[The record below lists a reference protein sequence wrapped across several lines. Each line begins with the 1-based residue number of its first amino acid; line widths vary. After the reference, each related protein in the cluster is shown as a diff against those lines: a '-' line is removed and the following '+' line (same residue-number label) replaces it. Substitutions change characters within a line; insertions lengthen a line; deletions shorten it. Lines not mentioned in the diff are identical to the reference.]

1 LTDKNRLKSL
11 VRRISKSST
20 LLLAATSLSLIIG
33 LILNQ
38 NVPFMVGSAI
48 GLGLSIRLVWTSI
61 REGEIGS
68 DVLALIAI
76 IATSLIGEWLAASI
90 IALMLA
96 TGRALESWATGRAR
110 KQLEALAQRA
120 PRRIQL
126 VTQTGEITDCDI
138 SVAKIGDTF
147 LVRTGEVVPV
157 DGRLVANASFDESAL
172 TGEPLP
178 RERFIGDEVPS
189 GVVNAGD
196 PVELVATT
204 TSESSTY
211 AALVRLVE
219 NAKAHSAPGVRLAN
233 RYALWFVPLSLGLAA
248 ATWLI
253 TGEVQPAIAVIV
265 AATPCPLILA
275 IPIAII
281 AGISNAAKHGAII
294 KDGAA
299 LEKLARS
306 QVLLV
311 DKTGTLTHGGP
322 EITGLQTAPG
332 ITEQELLRIAAGME
346 LSSSHVLAKAVVRGA
361 EAREVI
367 PAKATEVR
375 EILGEGLV
383 GRVDGHSIRVG
394 RLFEPAPAW
403 VKVSTALQICVDRDG
418 EVIGVIDLND
428 PIREDSAA
436 TINELRILG
445 VSRVL
450 LVTGDRRAAAEVV
463 GKAVGVDEIFAECR
477 PEDKLDL
484 VLIEKKKARG
494 SVLVVGDGI
503 NDSPAL
509 AASDVGVAMGA
520 RGATAASETASVVII
535 EDSIS
540 RLADAI
546 RISQAAR
553 ARALQAAGLGMG
565 LSLVAMLAGA
575 FSVLSVTG
583 NAIAQEFID
592 AIAILWALVP
602 AKNRRSASK

>member
-1 LTDKNRLKSL
+1 M
-11 VRRISKSST
+11 RRISKSSI
-20 LLLAATSLSLIIG
+20 LLLVATSLVLVLG
-33 LILNQ
+33 LVLENKLYFLAGA
-38 NVPFMVGSAI
+38 VI
-48 GLGLSIRLVWTSI
+48 GLGLSVRLVWTSI

-76 IATSLIGEWLAASI
+76 VATSLTGEWIAASI

-96 TGRALESWATGRAR
+96 AGRALESWAAGRAR
-110 KQLEALAQRA
+110 SQLEALAQRA

-126 VTQTGEITDCDI
+126 VSDAGEITDSDI

-157 DGRLVANASFDESAL
+157 DGRLTANASFDESAL

-178 RERFIGDEVPS
+178 RERFAGDEVPS

-196 PVELVATT
+196 PIELIATT
-204 TSESSTY
+204 TAESSTY

-233 RYALWFVPLSLGLAA
+233 RYALWFVPLSLFIAG
-248 ATWLI
+248 ATWFF
-253 TGEVQPAIAVIV
+253 TGDVQPAIAVIV

-299 LEKLARS
+299 LEQLAKS

-322 EITGLQTAPG
+322 EITGIQTAPG
-332 ITEQELLRIAAGME
+332 VTETEVLRIASAME

-361 EAREVI
+361 NVREVL
-367 PAKATEVR
+367 PAKATRVQ

-383 GRVDGHSIRVG
+383 GVIENHTIRVG
-394 RLFEPAPAW
+394 RLFEPAPPW

-428 PIREDSAA
+428 PIRNDAA
-436 TINELRILG
+436 ETITALRHLG
-445 VSRVL
+445 VNRVL
-450 LVTGDRRAAAEVV
+450 LVTGDRKPSAEVV
-463 GKAVGVDEIFAECR
+463 GRAVGVDEIFAECR
-477 PEDKLDL
+477 PEDKLEL
-484 VLIEKKKARG
+484 VAIEKKKATG
-494 SVLVVGDGI
+494 AVLVVGDGI

-509 AASDVGVAMGA
+509 AAADVGVAMGA

-535 EDSIS
+535 EDSIG

-546 RISQAAR
+546 RISQGAR
-553 ARALQAAGLGMG
+553 SRALQAAGIGMG

-575 FSVLSVTG
+575 FGLVSVTE

-592 AIAILWALVP
+592 AAAIFWALLP
-602 AKNRRSASK
+602 AKAKGPRGN